1 MRIAVAGGTG
11 VVGSHVV
18 DALRAEGNDAVVL
31 SRRTGVD
38 LTAGAGLDAALDGVD
53 AVIDTANVTTV
64 SAGVATRF
72 FEAATGNLVAAA
84 ARARVAHVVLLSIV
98 GIDRIPHDYLAGKLA
113 QERVV
118 ETGTVPWTILRA
130 TQFHE
135 FAGQVFDRA
144 KVGPLHVAPRGRV
157 QPVAARDSAGGPP
170 PRRAGRRR
178 TPGARGGSRGTP
190 RGAARRHGQGVRAT
204 HGPRRLDPLGE
215 PARRT
220 DEGHACG
227 ARPAGPGRS
236 ARHGDLRAVARRNR
250 LSPWVS
256 ERRQRASL
264 RSRRCARRA
273 AS

>member
-18 DALRAEGNDAVVL
+18 DALRAEGSDAVVL

-157 QPVAARDSAGGPP
+157 QPVAAREVGAHLAALAAGAPQG
-170 PRRAGRRR
+170 RA
-178 TPGARGGSRGTP
+178 ADL
-190 RGAARRHGQGVRAT
+190 A
-204 HGPRRLDPLGE
+204 GPREERLDDMVKAY
-215 PARRT
+215 ARRT
-220 DEGHACG
+220 GHGGWIPSVSLPGGQMKGMRAG
-227 ARPAGPGRS
+227 LGLPGPG
-236 ARHGDLRAVARRNR
+236 AVLGTETFAQW
-250 LSPWVS
+250 LDGIG
-256 ERRQRASL
+256 
-264 RSRRCARRA
+264 
-273 AS
+273 

>member
-118 ETGTVPWTILRA
+118 ESATVPWTILRA

-144 KVGPLHVAPRGRV
+144 KIGPLHVAPRGRV
-157 QPVAARDSAGGPP
+157 QPVAAREVGAHLARLAAGAPQG
-170 PRRAGRRR
+170 RA
-178 TPGARGGSRGTP
+178 ADL
-190 RGAARRHGQGVRAT
+190 A
-204 HGPRRLDPLGE
+204 GPREERLDDMVKAY
-215 PARRT
+215 ARRT
-220 DEGHACG
+220 GHGGWIPSVSLPGGQMKGMRAG
-227 ARPAGPGRS
+227 LGLPGPG
-236 ARHGDLRAVARRNR
+236 AVLGTETFAQW
-250 LSPWVS
+250 LDGIG
-256 ERRQRASL
+256 
-264 RSRRCARRA
+264 
-273 AS
+273 

>member
-135 FAGQVFDRA
+135 FAGQVFERA

-157 QPVAARDSAGGPP
+157 QPVAAREVGAHLAALAAGAPQG
-170 PRRAGRRR
+170 RA
-178 TPGARGGSRGTP
+178 ADL
-190 RGAARRHGQGVRAT
+190 A
-204 HGPRRLDPLGE
+204 GPREERLDDMVKAY
-215 PARRT
+215 ARRT
-220 DEGHACG
+220 GHGGWIPSVSLPGGQMKGMRAG
-227 ARPAGPGRS
+227 LGLPGPG
-236 ARHGDLRAVARRNR
+236 AVLGTETFAQW
-250 LSPWVS
+250 LDGIG
-256 ERRQRASL
+256 
-264 RSRRCARRA
+264 
-273 AS
+273 

>member
-118 ETGTVPWTILRA
+118 ESATVPWTILRA

-144 KVGPLHVAPRGRV
+144 PSPPPPGPRGGGGPRGG
-157 QPVAARDSAGGPP
+157 AGAGAPPP
-170 PRRAGRRR
+170 PRLAAGAPQGRA
-178 TPGARGGSRGTP
+178 ADL
-190 RGAARRHGQGVRAT
+190 A
-204 HGPRRLDPLGE
+204 GPREERLDDMVKAY
-215 PARRT
+215 ARRT
-220 DEGHACG
+220 GHGGWIPSVSLPGGQMKGMRAG
-227 ARPAGPGRS
+227 LGLPGPG
-236 ARHGDLRAVARRNR
+236 AVLGTETFAQW
-250 LSPWVS
+250 LDGIG
-256 ERRQRASL
+256 
-264 RSRRCARRA
+264 
-273 AS
+273 